1 MKSAFSGLRAWL
13 VQRFT
18 AVFLLL
24 FILFILGRLIFDR
37 PQTYDAWRSWLA
49 GSGMRIALPVFFT
62 ALLLH
67 AWVGL
72 RDVTLDYVKPLA
84 ARTVLLAL
92 LALSLAALGIW
103 VVQIM
108 TRT

>member
-1 MKSAFSGLRAWL
+1 MKSAISGLRAWL

-37 PQTYDAWRSWLA
+37 PQTYDAWRNWFTS
-49 GSGMRIALPVFFT
+49 GGMRIAFLVFF
-62 ALLLH
+62 ASLLLH

-72 RDVTLDYVKPLA
+72 RDVTLDYVKPFA
-84 ARTVLLAL
+84 ARTMLLAL
-92 LALSLAALGIW
+92 LALALAVLGAW

-108 TRT
+108 MRA